1 MALATLFCIFLL
13 YRHHMSLTKNG
24 FGKFETKLTK
34 NKKKYF
40 DGSNKLRNFD
50 EPEDGLDALM
60 QVNSNQ
66 RDAIFM
72 HQYYE

>member
-1 MALATLFCIFLL
+1 
-13 YRHHMSLTKNG
+13 MSLTKNG
-24 FGKFETKLTK
+24 FGKCETKLTK

-60 QVNSNQ
+60 QVNS
-66 RDAIFM
+66 IL
-72 HQYYE
+72 

>member
-1 MALATLFCIFLL
+1 
-13 YRHHMSLTKNG
+13 MSLTKNG

-60 QVNSNQ
+60 QVNS
-66 RDAIFM
+66 IL
-72 HQYYE
+72 